1 MDSDGKDDD
10 RTSGD
15 RNVCDESLDARLK
28 AARTRYQD
36 KQAPHPGGSSTT
48 MAQGMRLGL
57 EMVSGVIAGGAIG
70 WFLDRWLETEPWL
83 LILFVLLGIG
93 AGLMNV
99 IRASAAMSRSDN
111 TDDDA
116 TGRPG

>member
-1 MDSDGKDDD
+1 MVKDDKGS
-10 RTSGD
+10 R
-15 RNVCDESLDARLK
+15 DEAFDTRLDAARARLK
-28 AARTRYQD
+28 EKDAARD
-36 KQAPHPGGSSTT
+36 KGSSAT
-48 MAQGMRLGL
+48 MAQGLRLGL

-99 IRASAAMSRSDN
+99 IRASAAMSRRDRAR
-111 TDDDA
+111 DDA
-116 TGRPG
+116 TEQQD